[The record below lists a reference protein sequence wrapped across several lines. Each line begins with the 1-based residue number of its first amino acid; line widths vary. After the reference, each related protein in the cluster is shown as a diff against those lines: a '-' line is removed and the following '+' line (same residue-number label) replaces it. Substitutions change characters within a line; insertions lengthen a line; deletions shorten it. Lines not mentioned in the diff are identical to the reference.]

1 VADLDGRPPTTPF
14 GERTGLLMV
23 RLMESN
29 NIALFRLSNGRV
41 GGTIFGA
48 PVVLLTT
55 SGRRT
60 GVRRTKPLL
69 ALEDG
74 GSWIV
79 VASRGG
85 TTRNPDWFENLLEH
99 EGRAS
104 TPSGGPMLEPP
115 VVEAAGAEPVVVATE
130 VLSGEERERWWDR
143 LVAIYPKFVSYQR
156 RASHRTIPVVRLTP
170 VPH

>member
-1 VADLDGRPPTTPF
+1 
-14 GERTGLLMV
+14 MV

-48 PVVLLTT
+48 PVILLTT

-74 GSWIV
+74 TSWIV
-79 VASRGG
+79 VGSRGG
-85 TTRNPDWFENLLEH
+85 TTHNPDWFENLLAY

-104 TPSGGPMLEPP
+104 GGEPALEAP
-115 VVEAAGAEPVVVATE
+115 VVEAAGAEPVVVSSE
-130 VLSGEERERWWDR
+130 VLGDDEREHWWDR
-143 LVAIYPKFVSYQR
+143 LVAIYPKFASYQR
-156 RASHRTIPVVRLTP
+156 RAAHRTIPVLRLTP
-170 VPH
+170 MSH